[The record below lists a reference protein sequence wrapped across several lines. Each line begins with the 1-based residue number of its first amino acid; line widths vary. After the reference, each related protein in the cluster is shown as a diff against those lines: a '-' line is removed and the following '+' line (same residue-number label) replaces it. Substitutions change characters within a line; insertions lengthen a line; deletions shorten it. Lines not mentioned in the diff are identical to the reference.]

1 MSIRALRGAV
11 QLAVD
16 SKEEMNRE
24 VPALLE
30 EMLSSNDLTKADL
43 VSILF
48 TVTPDLTSEFPAA
61 AARTLGWSD
70 IPLMCAVEIAVVGA
84 LPRTVRVLAHVES
97 AKPRSEITHIYRG
110 GAKALRPDLAP

>member
-30 EMLSSNDLTKADL
+30 EMLSSNDLSEADL
-43 VSILF
+43 VSVLF

-70 IPLMCAVEIAVVGA
+70 IPLMCAVEIAVVSGKVLVSPVA
-84 LPRTVRVLAHVES
+84 GERNRDILPRHL
-97 AKPRSEITHIYRG
+97 
-110 GAKALRPDLAP
+110 